1 MRTLTVFSFVATS
14 FFDTARFTAVV
25 CETSTNESGEKPP
38 KVSRSSSCISGAGG
52 SGSSG
57 SSGLST
63 FTSTSTSTTAFLE
76 IGGSAIGSGK
86 YCTSTSFSS
95 AVRKQV
101 VDALIKVD
109 AAIIAA
115 ESEPLLS
122 PWLDRSPVGPGAQSE
137 TASGPCAPQGPFTPA
152 RGAPVARVRE
162 GEHHSATKCPLEHA
176 LSRAPKVVPRHART
190 TRCRG
195 KRIRAI
201 SKSGGGSIIGSFSR
215 CTTFIT

>member
-115 ESEPLLS
+115 ESEPLEISGWTGVRWGLG
-122 PWLDRSPVGPGAQSE
+122 PNLKLLLDRVRPRAEEPLYPG
-137 TASGPCAPQGPFTPA
+137 QGRA
-152 RGAPVARVRE
+152 RGAR
-162 GEHHSATKCPLEHA
+162 
-176 LSRAPKVVPRHART
+176 PR
-190 TRCRG
+190 G
-195 KRIRAI
+195 
-201 SKSGGGSIIGSFSR
+201 
-215 CTTFIT
+215 